1 MLNKIYLPLFILI
14 LLTNI
19 ISAKE
24 NIYIVSTV
32 EDQII
37 TNHDILKNQII

>member
-1 MLNKIYLPLFILI
+1 MFNKIYPLFFVLM

-19 ISAKE
+19 TSAKE
-24 NIYIVSTV
+24 NIFIVSTV

-37 TNHDILKNQII
+37 TNHDILK